1 MILSKNNEEEKIKKD
16 QLFKNLW
23 KNPYYE
29 IN

>member
-16 QLFKNLW
+16 QLFKKLW
-23 KNPYYE
+23 KNPYYK